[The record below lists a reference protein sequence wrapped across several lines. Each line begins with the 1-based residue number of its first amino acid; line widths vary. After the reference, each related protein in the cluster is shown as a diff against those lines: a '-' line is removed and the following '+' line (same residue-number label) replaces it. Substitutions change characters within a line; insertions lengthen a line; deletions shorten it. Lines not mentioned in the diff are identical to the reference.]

1 MFKSRLINAALIV
14 VAVLLAACSL
24 LTPRP
29 RSFSVSLS
37 DVDGDGD
44 ADVFATHYDRG
55 YRVWYNDGTG
65 HLSKDNNWGIMPI
78 CLVGSG
84 GIALGP

>member
-1 MFKSRLINAALIV
+1 MSKSRLIHAALITI
-14 VAVLLAACSL
+14 ASLLAACSL

-29 RSFSVSLS
+29 RSYSVSLS

-55 YRVWYNDGTG
+55 YQVWCNDGTG
-65 HLSKDNNWGIMPI
+65 TFGGDAVAWTLS
-78 CLVGSG
+78 LVE
-84 GIALGP
+84 